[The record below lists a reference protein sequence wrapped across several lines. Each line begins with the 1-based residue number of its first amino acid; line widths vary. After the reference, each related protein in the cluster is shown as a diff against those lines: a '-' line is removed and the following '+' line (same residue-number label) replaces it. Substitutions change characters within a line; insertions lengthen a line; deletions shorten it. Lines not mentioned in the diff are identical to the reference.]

1 MTGKEMKLLAKA
13 SSVLDK
19 LQVELCD
26 DTPYP
31 IPSNEE
37 IRNRILKAMDYI
49 DEMLPDYEDVEE

>member
-1 MTGKEMKLLAKA
+1 MNEKETGVLAEA
-13 SSVLDK
+13 CLVLDK

-37 IRNRILKAMDYI
+37 IRSRILKAMDYL
-49 DEMLPDYEDVEE
+49 DMLSNCEDAEE